1 MGSRQFEPGQGR
13 PGSSRGDINN
23 MRDDDQSACPP
34 HIAKWRAD
42 HEIRVSGGCPDPF
55 LDFENALPGG
65 MISQEIQRAGFD
77 KPSLI
82 QSQAWPAAISG
93 RDVVGVARTGSGKT
107 LGFLLPGFNNILNT
121 PAHLRK
127 NPRGGP
133 RCVPIIV

>member
-1 MGSRQFEPGQGR
+1 
-13 PGSSRGDINN
+13 
-23 MRDDDQSACPP
+23 
-34 HIAKWRAD
+34 
-42 HEIRVSGGCPDPF
+42 
-55 LDFENALPGG
+55 

-133 RCVPIIV
+133 SILVLAPTRELAQQIQAECDKFGR